1 MSKSQM
7 FEVKTIILPII
18 FGLIASALFGI
29 IDAIFFL
36 TTESELDEFLKKRG
50 LNPKIIP
57 LIEGGISASISIF
70 IANYIE
76 QMLLDKNFNI
86 LKHPILDVIGI
97 LMGNAMVAGIYY
109 LITRLKTRKI
119 DIATTGK
126 GYGLWSL
133 IRK

>member
-1 MSKSQM
+1 MRQLV
-7 FEVKTIILPII
+7 EVKTIILPII

-57 LIEGGISASISIF
+57 LLEGGISASISIF

-97 LMGNAMVAGIYY
+97 LLGNAMVAGIYY
-109 LITRLKTRKI
+109 LITRLRTKKAE
-119 DIATTGK
+119 DIGVVGK

-133 IRK
+133 IR